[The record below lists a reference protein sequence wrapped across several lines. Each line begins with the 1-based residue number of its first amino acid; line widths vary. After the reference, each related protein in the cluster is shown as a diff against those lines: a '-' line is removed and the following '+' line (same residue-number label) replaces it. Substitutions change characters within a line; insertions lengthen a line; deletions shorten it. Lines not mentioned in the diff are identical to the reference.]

1 LGKTSVIEVQLGDQV
16 EKEMSVLFVDIR
28 GFTAISETMTPQEN
42 FNFINAY
49 LEKMEP
55 IIGKNHGFID
65 KYIGDAIMALFPEK
79 VDHAVQAA
87 IAILKTLNEYN
98 CSRIQ
103 KGRSPLK
110 VGIGVHTGMLML
122 GTVGGRN
129 RMDGTVISDAVN
141 VASRVEGLTKMYG
154 TPLLITEQTYQ
165 QLEDPTQYHIRVI
178 DRVQVKGKSQL
189 VTVYEVFDADPS
201 EVVELKLTTLND
213 FNQGFTRYHQQKEGD
228 DWRPFFEKVLKINP
242 YDESAKIYLKRL
254 G

>member
-1 LGKTSVIEVQLGDQV
+1 
-16 EKEMSVLFVDIR
+16 
-28 GFTAISETMTPQEN
+28 
-42 FNFINAY
+42 
-49 LEKMEP
+49 
-55 IIGKNHGFID
+55 
-65 KYIGDAIMALFPEK
+65 
-79 VDHAVQAA
+79 
-87 IAILKTLNEYN
+87 
-98 CSRIQ
+98 
-103 KGRSPLK
+103 
-110 VGIGVHTGMLML
+110 MLML